1 MEIII
6 QSLDVSPATK
16 SLTAQLVTVTAAPV
30 RLLYYNE
37 QNNGRTVC

>member
-30 RLLYYNE
+30 RLYYNE